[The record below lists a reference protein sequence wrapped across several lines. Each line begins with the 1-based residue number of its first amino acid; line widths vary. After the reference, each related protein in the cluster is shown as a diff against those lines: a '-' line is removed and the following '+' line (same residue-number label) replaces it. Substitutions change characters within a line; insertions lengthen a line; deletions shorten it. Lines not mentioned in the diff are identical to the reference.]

1 MANKIPIEHL
11 TEKLE
16 GLQEFLEDRN
26 AILKAMWREDLYED
40 FLLKESMQDLDDVGG
55 MHVEPIYRKGLDL
68 SPVHDNEM
76 IINTPGNQPAER
88 FRKGGVVGV
97 NPLIPAPAG
106 MTQEQFQAPDIPGT
120 SYKSLEETGFD
131 DTLAK
136 TTSNAIEEDFDVSG
150 KLKKAFDRSL
160 GLPAR
165 AAAAALAGLMSKVPA
180 PPGMGGKEV
189 IKNNIDKITNAFS
202 LLPLQVGGLTVV
214 KDLADEYFEKEQFD
228 PETGEKKLNKA
239 GLFPS
244 LLGWGLKKLAGI
256 GGSAGPIDDGGAVAG
271 MLGGMGDGPL
281 WRGRQDMG
289 YGGSLMGDGDKYS
302 HLDHDTAETLRQM
315 DAMEARKKIAE
326 QGGDPGDLTKV
337 KIKGK
342 SMTVGEAEKEGH
354 NLKAGF
360 AQMGALNKATYSGD
374 PNLDVNKVVEPGSN
388 ATDINQLTNQVKD
401 ENKELIKEKTDVSKQ
416 ISKTIAPMPVT
427 APTPP
432 PKGGAEVGSPDA
444 VPKIK
449 LSPYFEEYTL
459 TSSY

>member
-202 LLPLQVGGLTVV
+202 LLPLQVGGLTAV

-228 PETGEKKLNKA
+228 PETGEKKRNTA

-256 GGSAGPIDDGGAVAG
+256 GGGGPIDDGGAVAG

-281 WRGRQDMG
+281 WSGRQDMG
-289 YGGSLMGDGDKYS
+289 YGGSLMGDGPS
-302 HLDHDTAETLRQM
+302 SISS
-315 DAMEARKKIAE
+315 RKRASGRFDMQTGTPYINNTPVSIDEYMKFQNMSMQEQIAQYGIPTSLKSDGKE
-326 QGGDPGDLTKV
+326 LLEPSTTKKSNMAAV
-337 KIKGK
+337 K
-342 SMTVGEAEKEGH
+342 E
-354 NLKAGF
+354 
-360 AQMGALNKATYSGD
+360 
-374 PNLDVNKVVEPGSN
+374 PVNKKVEPGSN